1 MTRDEILKEL
11 ATIREMIQ
19 DVSQRVD
26 NYVNG
31 RVDESNESI
40 EETQIGLAETFEATA
55 ATTDELTNTQVA
67 LAEVYEMITGGV

>member
-40 EETQIGLAETFEATA
+40 EETQIGLAETFEATI

>member
-40 EETQIGLAETFEATA
+40 EETQIGLAETFEATV